1 MMRRMSLAMVG
12 TTLTLPKFGRPVRL
26 SMVNV
31 LTTAQVITVSVLD
44 GAGGVAFTTAPFLF
58 GSNAQ
63 FAVMTDI
70 GSGVA
75 ALPQDLWIEE
85 SDTVTVV
92 AAAAITSDVIVSFEE
107 KEGK

>member
-1 MMRRMSLAMVG
+1 MTLAMVG

-26 SMVNV
+26 SMISVP
-31 LTTAQVITVSVLD
+31 TTAQLITVSVLD
-44 GAGGVAFTTAPFLF
+44 GAGNIAFATAPFIF
-58 GSNAQ
+58 GATAQ

-92 AAAAITSDVIVSFEE
+92 AAAAITSDVIISFEE
-107 KEGK
+107 KEGE